1 MFTAWILSPL
11 KLKIY
16 RQFRLKN
23 NLIIFRYEI
32 FPISFMSASSMY
44 AQFLLERVLSASKI
58 SLRLEMLPFVG

>member
-11 KLKIY
+11 KVKIY

-23 NLIIFRYEI
+23 YLIIFRNKI
-32 FPISFMSASSMY
+32 FSISFMSTSSMY

-58 SLRLEMLPFVG
+58 SLSLEMLPFVG